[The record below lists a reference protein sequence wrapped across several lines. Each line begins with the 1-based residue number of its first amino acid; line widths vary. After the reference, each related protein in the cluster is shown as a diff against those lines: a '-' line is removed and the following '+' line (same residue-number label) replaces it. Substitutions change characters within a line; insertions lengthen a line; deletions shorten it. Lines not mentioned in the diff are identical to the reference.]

1 MLKKVLFI
9 CLGNSCRSQIAEA
22 FARVYGEGII
32 EAYSA
37 GIKPAGFVHKK
48 TIVVMDE
55 VGIDLRD
62 ATSKPIDPSLLGQ
75 IDWLVTLSEEGKA
88 IFPSNANHIR
98 KLHWPIDDP
107 VAVFG
112 KEERI
117 LQAFRMTR
125 DEIERRVKELIEQI
139 KQP

>member
-1 MLKKVLFI
+1 MSKKVLFV

-22 FARVYGEGII
+22 FAKAYGEGLV
-32 EAYSA
+32 EVYSA

-48 TIVVMDE
+48 AIAVMDE
-55 VGIDLRD
+55 IGIDVRGQ
-62 ATSKPIDPSLLGQ
+62 TSKPIDPQ
-75 IDWLVTLSEEGKA
+75 ILAKADWIVTLADDAKEKL
-88 IFPSNANHIR
+88 PPLRNHTI
-98 KLHWPIDDP
+98 HWPIDDP

-117 LQAFRMTR
+117 LQAFRITR
-125 DEIERRVKELIEQI
+125 DEIERRVQELIEQL